1 MSLHLPATSLDVE
14 AGSESG
20 SESDENN
27 VEEAWSD
34 WVSDSANATQ
44 CKSLFED
51 KLLASATETLDYD
64 KRTHGFD
71 LNSFCE
77 EKALDFHARVRLIN
91 YIRKEKPS
99 AASLQ
104 KLNGKE
110 PFFLSD
116 DYLLPVIEDDPLL
129 LNSLDSWS
137 DSEDGSKV
145 LAPSDLISA
154 TRRIAAL
161 EKKLAAAKEDLA
173 EYRSMVNQRAD
184 IALIREAIDAPGEPV
199 ASSSKRDD
207 DSHYFDSYGENDVH
221 AVMIQDRVRTSS
233 YASFIMTS
241 AALFQDAIVLDVGC
255 GTGILSLFAARAGAK
270 RVIAV
275 DASDIALKAR
285 RLIEANGYGD
295 VITVIQDKVEHMSLP
310 DDLAHVD
317 VIVSEWMG
325 YALLYESMLDSVLS
339 ARDRFLKPGG
349 VMAPSQCRMMLCL
362 SEASGI
368 YKERVGFWND
378 IYGFDLSVM
387 SEDVFNDAVMDIVGS
402 ETVMSEPYMLKD
414 IYLGDVTTKRLEFI
428 SPFTLVST
436 AARRTKIHALVL
448 YFDTFFEPTGS
459 PIPSDT
465 AVHVTR
471 DGSELAE
478 VWPVGRRHSVHR
490 RQSVKG
496 RQGIISF
503 STGPRSAPT
512 HWKHTIFLLREPI
525 IVTEGTIVTG
535 MFHCRKST
543 TNSRELDVEIHY
555 AVKAGAN
562 SEAGSETPA
571 DVVVQIYKVR

>member
-1 MSLHLPATSLDVE
+1 MSLHLPATTLDLIE
-14 AGSESG
+14 TGSESG
-20 SESDENN
+20 SEPTEN
-27 VEEAWSD
+27 EEVWSD
-34 WVSDSANATQ
+34 WVSDSANARQ

-51 KLLASATETLDYD
+51 KLLASAGEALDYD

-77 EKALDFHARVRLIN
+77 EKALDFHDRVRLIN
-91 YIRKEKPS
+91 YIRKEKPPAS
-99 AASLQ
+99 SLQ
-104 KLNGKE
+104 ALSGKE

-116 DYLLPVIEDDPLL
+116 HYLLPVIEDDPLL

-145 LAPSDLISA
+145 VIPSDLISA
-154 TRRIAAL
+154 TRRIVAL
-161 EKKLAAAKEDLA
+161 ETKLAAAKEELA
-173 EYRSMVNQRAD
+173 EYRSMVSQRVD

-199 ASSSKRDD
+199 PGSSRSDD
-207 DSHYFDSYGENDVH
+207 DSHYFDSYGVNDIH

-285 RLIEANGYGD
+285 RIVEANGYGD
-295 VITVIQDKVEHMSLP
+295 VITVIQDKVEHISLP
-310 DDLAHVD
+310 DDITQVD
-317 VIVSEWMG
+317 VIISEWMG
-325 YALLYESMLDSVLS
+325 YALLYESMLDSVLF

-387 SEDVFNDAVMDIVGS
+387 GEDVFNDAVVDIVGPD
-402 ETVMSEPYMLKD
+402 TVMSEPYMIKD
-414 IYLGDVTTKRLEFI
+414 IHLGDVTTKRLEF
-428 SPFTLVST
+428 SAPFTLVST

-459 PIPSDT
+459 PISSDT
-465 AVHVTR
+465 VVHVTR

-478 VWPVGRRHSVHR
+478 VWPVGRRLSVPR
-490 RQSVKG
+490 RQSVKS
-496 RQGIISF
+496 RQGIVSF

-525 IVTEGTIVTG
+525 VVTEGTTVTG
-535 MFHCRKST
+535 TFHCRKSK
-543 TNSRELDVEIHY
+543 TNSRELDVEVHY
-555 AVKAGAN
+555 AVKPGAS
-562 SEAGSETPA
+562 SETGSETPA

>member
-1 MSLHLPATSLDVE
+1 MSLHLPATTLDHIE
-14 AGSESG
+14 TGSESG
-20 SESDENN
+20 SEPAEN
-27 VEEAWSD
+27 EEVWSD
-34 WVSDSANATQ
+34 WVSDSADARQ

-51 KLLASATETLDYD
+51 KLLASAGEALDYD
-64 KRTHGFD
+64 KKTHGFD

-77 EKALDFHARVRLIN
+77 EKALDFHDRVRLIN
-91 YIRKEKPS
+91 YIRKEVW
-99 AASLQ
+99 ASNLQ
-104 KLNGKE
+104 HRVFKQLSGKE
-110 PFFLSD
+110 PFFSSD

-137 DSEDGSKV
+137 DSEDGSKAV
-145 LAPSDLISA
+145 
-154 TRRIAAL
+154 R
-161 EKKLAAAKEDLA
+161 
-173 EYRSMVNQRAD
+173 VD

-199 ASSSKRDD
+199 PGSSRSDD
-207 DSHYFDSYGENDVH
+207 DSHYFDSYGVNDIH

-285 RLIEANGYGD
+285 RIVEANGFGD
-295 VITVIQDKVEHMSLP
+295 SHNDKVEHISLP
-310 DDLAHVD
+310 DDITQVD
-317 VIVSEWMG
+317 VIISEWMG
-325 YALLYESMLDSVLS
+325 YALLYESMLDSVLF

-387 SEDVFNDAVMDIVGS
+387 GEDVFNDAVVDIVGPD
-402 ETVMSEPYMLKD
+402 TVMSEPYMIKD
-414 IYLGDVTTKRLEFI
+414 IHLGDVATKRLEF
-428 SPFTLVST
+428 SAPFTLVST
-436 AARRTKIHALVL
+436 AARRTKIHAL
-448 YFDTFFEPTGS
+448 DTV
-459 PIPSDT
+459 
-465 AVHVTR
+465 VHVTR

-478 VWPVGRRHSVHR
+478 VWPVGRRLSVPR
-490 RQSVKG
+490 RQSVKS
-496 RQGIISF
+496 RQGIVSF

-525 IVTEGTIVTG
+525 VVTEGTTVTG
-535 MFHCRKST
+535 TFHCRKSK
-543 TNSRELDVEIHY
+543 TNSRELDF
-555 AVKAGAN
+555 KPGAS
-562 SEAGSETPA
+562 SETGSETPA